1 MTHEFKKI
9 IKGYQNA
16 KNLGLQSVIATVVA
30 LEGSS
35 YRKPGVRMLITENG
49 QMTGAVS
56 GGCVEKEI
64 LKQSY
69 SVFKSGTP
77 KVMTY
82 DGRYRLGCEGVLY
95 ILLELFD
102 PESSFITAF
111 ENCLQQHRDF
121 TINSFFS
128 TEIGS
133 NQDYGSTVLFDNKE
147 EFSFNT
153 LSKPSDNERLQI
165 FSQTLKPCFRLVII
179 GAEHDAV
186 ELCSFATA
194 LGWDVIIITSLSD
207 PKTINDFP
215 GAQKMLHE
223 SPESIDASI
232 IKEETAI
239 VLMTHSYAKDL
250 QYLITLKDKVPEY
263 IGILGSVNRRE
274 KLLNE
279 IMELCPLIDDKFF
292 EKIHSPAGLNI
303 GAITPQEIALSICA
317 EILAVTRKKDPGSLR
332 NTMGSI
338 HTDTYLS

>member
-9 IKGYQNA
+9 IKGYQEA
-16 KNLGLQSVIATVVA
+16 EEKGLQSIVATVVA
-30 LEGSS
+30 LDGSS

-49 QMTGAVS
+49 QMIGAVS

-64 LKQSY
+64 LKQTY
-69 SVFKSGTP
+69 SVFKTGIS

-95 ILLELFD
+95 ILLELFH
-102 PESSFITAF
+102 PEAAFINTF
-111 ENCLQQHRDF
+111 KNCLEHHNNF
-121 TINSFFS
+121 SIHSFYS
-128 TEIGS
+128 KDIGS
-133 NQDYGSTVLFDNKE
+133 DENYGSSISFDDE
-147 EFSFNT
+147 QLFSFNQN
-153 LSKPSDNERLQI
+153 SKVNRNASLQI
-165 FSQTLKPCFRLVII
+165 FSQILKPCFRLVII

-186 ELCSFATA
+186 ELCSFAAA
-194 LGWDVIIITSLSD
+194 LGWDVFVIASLSD
-207 PKTINDFP
+207 SKTITDFR
-215 GAQKMLHE
+215 GAQKVLHE

-232 IKEETAI
+232 VKEETAI

-250 QYLITLKDKVPEY
+250 QYLITLKDKAPEY

-279 IMELCPLIDDKFF
+279 IMELCPLINDEFF

-338 HTDTYLS
+338 HSDNYLA